1 VASASGDG
9 PVLHDQVVGEVDGAR
24 VHQYTLANHAG
35 MKVDVLSYGGI
46 VKSVEFPDRNGEAAN
61 VVLGFKTIE
70 EYVSYNPA
78 PSVATPSGKGAY
90 FGALIGRYANRVAGG
105 HLDIEGAI
113 YRVPIN
119 DGTNAL
125 HGGDVGF
132 DQKVWSPTAVRGDGV
147 IGVRLEHVS
156 PAGDMGFPGTL
167 TVSATYTLDEANRLA
182 LTFEATTDAPTVV
195 NLTNHSYWNLA
206 GEAAGTVY
214 DHVLRIN
221 ADGFTPVDEALV
233 PTGEVLAVAGGPF
246 DFCTPTAIGAR
257 IRDDW
262 PQLRAGRGYDHNWVL
277 NQAHPRS
284 LVLAATVEDHVSG
297 RRLHVH
303 TTQPGLQFYS
313 GNFLDGTLTGS
324 GGRAYRQSD
333 GFALETQHFP
343 DAPNHPEFASTM
355 LYPGERYHE
364 TTIFELLCGHF

>member
-1 VASASGDG
+1 
-9 PVLHDQVVGEVDGAR
+9 
-24 VHQYTLANHAG
+24 
-35 MKVDVLSYGGI
+35 
-46 VKSVEFPDRNGEAAN
+46 
-61 VVLGFKTIE
+61 
-70 EYVSYNPA
+70 
-78 PSVATPSGKGAY
+78 
-90 FGALIGRYANRVAGG
+90 
-105 HLDIEGAI
+105 
-113 YRVPIN
+113 
-119 DGTNAL
+119 
-125 HGGDVGF
+125 
-132 DQKVWSPTAVRGDGV
+132 
-147 IGVRLEHVS
+147 
-156 PAGDMGFPGTL
+156 
-167 TVSATYTLDEANRLA
+167 
-182 LTFEATTDAPTVV
+182 
-195 NLTNHSYWNLA
+195 LTNHSYWNLA